1 MIGFDIYELN
11 DNEAFW
17 TLQAIEQQIND
28 VLAIIDK
35 RKRQRMELL
44 DYPDILQSL
53 QNAHRKLKARYK
65 IE

>member
-28 VLAIIDK
+28 VLQIIEK
-35 RKRQRMELL
+35 RNKKGMELL
-44 DYPDILQSL
+44 DYPEILQSL
-53 QNAHRKLKARYK
+53 QNAHRKLKARYNCG
-65 IE
+65 